1 MAYLVTARKWRPMVF
16 EDIVGQLH
24 IATTLRNAI
33 STNRLSHS
41 YIFSGP
47 RGVGKTTTARIL
59 AKAINCLHPKDIN
72 PDNECELCREITEGR
87 SVNVFEIDGASNRG
101 VEEIRNLREA
111 VRYGPAKG
119 KYKVYI
125 IDEVH
130 MLTKEAFNALLKT
143 LEEPPPYVVF
153 IFATTEIHKVPLTIL
168 SRCQRFDFKR
178 ITIDE
183 ITERLRF
190 IATEDRISISD
201 DALFLIARRGD
212 GSLRDAQSI
221 FDQVVSY
228 CGEKIDAKQIIAML
242 NIVDEEIYFR
252 VTDLIKTKDVKAGLL
267 LVQEV
272 INRGYDIRE
281 FLNGLME
288 HFRNTLVFITTKSTA
303 LIETSE
309 YYRKRYDEEAKSFS
323 EMDLLRLIKIAS
335 ETDSAIRWNQQPRL
349 KLEIGLVQMIKL
361 DSSIEISQLI
371 EQLRELKK
379 NILNSVDKKTILP
392 VEISA
397 PQATEAPIKGTV
409 KASPPTLR
417 AEQVVTMT
425 IPLSEPSQAYR
436 RVSLSSSLSN
446 EEAFSKWPALVDETR
461 KQRISLGTM
470 LSEMSLVGVQD
481 GKLCIGCPDEFHR
494 DELKLK
500 RNQQF
505 SQDLAEK
512 IYGAKVQL
520 DAIISHS
527 SASPNQPEDNSVE
540 KNNPVVSTN
549 TNQHPVVQALIR
561 EFGAREVIK

>member
-41 YIFSGP
+41 YIFGGP

-72 PDNECELCREITEGR
+72 PDNECELCKEITEGR

-143 LEEPPPYVVF
+143 LEEPPSYVVF

-168 SRCQRFDFKR
+168 SRCQRFDFRR
-178 ITIDE
+178 ITIEE
-183 ITERLRF
+183 IIKRLRF
-190 IATEDRISISD
+190 IASEDRLTISD
-201 DALFLIARRGD
+201 EALYIIARRGD

-228 CGEKIDAKQIIAML
+228 CGEKIEAKQIITML
-242 NIVDEEIYFR
+242 NIVDEEIFFR
-252 VTDLIKTKDVKAGLL
+252 VNDLIKTKDVKAGLL
-267 LVQEV
+267 LVEEV
-272 INRGYDIRE
+272 ISRGYDLRE
-281 FLNGLME
+281 FLGGLME
-288 HFRNTLVFITTKSTA
+288 HFRNLLVTVTTKSNS

-309 YYRKRYDEEAKSFS
+309 FYQKRYGDEAKAFS
-323 EMDLLRLIKIAS
+323 ENDLLRLIKIAS
-335 ETDSAIRWNQQPRL
+335 DTEAALRWNQHPRL
-349 KLEIGLVQMIKL
+349 KFEIGLVQMIKL
-361 DSSIEISQLI
+361 DSSIEISRLLQQL
-371 EQLRELKK
+371 EELKK
-379 NILNSVDKKTILP
+379 TLNGSPEKKTFPLFEAKTAKTTETP
-392 VEISA
+392 V
-397 PQATEAPIKGTV
+397 KGSV

-417 AEQVVTMT
+417 AEQIVPQALF
-425 IPLSEPSQAYR
+425 ISEPAPNYQ
-436 RVSLSSSLSN
+436 RVSLAPTLSN
-446 EEAFSKWPALVDETR
+446 DEVLSKWSIVVEETR

-470 LSEMSLVGVQD
+470 LSETSLVGVQD
-481 GKLCIGCPDEFHR
+481 GKLCIGCPDDFHR

-505 SQDLAEK
+505 LQELTQK
-512 IYGAKVQL
+512 IYGAKIQL
-520 DAIISHS
+520 ETIISHHTTTQNQLDDS
-527 SASPNQPEDNSVE
+527 NAEKIETDSPPQ
-540 KNNPVVSTN
+540 
-549 TNQHPVVQALIR
+549 TNQHPIIQALIR
-561 EFGAREVIK
+561 EFGAKPINR

>member
-1 MAYLVTARKWRPMVF
+1 MF
-16 EDIVGQLH
+16 DDIVGQSH

-33 STNRLSHS
+33 ATNRLSHS

-72 PDNECELCREITEGR
+72 PDNECELCKEITDGR

-143 LEEPPPYVVF
+143 LEEPPSYVVF

-168 SRCQRFDFKR
+168 SRCQRFDFRR
-178 ITIDE
+178 ITIEE
-183 ITERLRF
+183 ITDRLRL
-190 IATEDRISISD
+190 ITKEEKITIDD
-201 DALFLIARRGD
+201 DALFLIAKRGD

-228 CGEKIDAKQIIAML
+228 CGDKVEAKQIITML
-242 NIVDEEIYFR
+242 NLVDEEIFFR
-252 VTDLIKTKDVKAGLL
+252 VTDLITAKDVKAGLL
-267 LVQEV
+267 LVEDV
-272 INRGYDIRE
+272 ISKGYDIRE

-288 HFRNTLVFITTKSTA
+288 HFRNLLIAITTKSTN

-309 YYRKRYDEEAKSFS
+309 LYRKRYEKEAHNFV
-323 EMDLLRLIKIAS
+323 ENDLLRLIKIAGD
-335 ETDSAIRWNQQPRL
+335 TDTAIRWNQQPRL

-361 DSSIEISQLI
+361 DSSVEISRLLQQL
-371 EQLRELKK
+371 EELKK
-379 NILNSVDKKTILP
+379 NINGTTEKKIPPLF
-392 VEISA
+392 
-397 PQATEAPIKGTV
+397 EAPIAKTTETPIKGSV

-417 AEQVVTMT
+417 AEQIVPQALLM
-425 IPLSEPSQAYR
+425 SEPAPNYQ
-436 RVSLSSSLSN
+436 RVSLAPTLSN
-446 EEAFSKWPALVDETR
+446 DEALSKWSIVVEETR

-470 LSEMSLVGVQD
+470 LSETSLVGVQD

-505 SQDLAEK
+505 LQELTQK

-520 DAIISHS
+520 ETIISHHTT
-527 SASPNQPEDNSVE
+527 SPNQPDGAKAE
-540 KNNPVVSTN
+540 KIETGSQPT
-549 TNQHPVVQALIR
+549 TNQHPIIQALIR
-561 EFGAREVIK
+561 EFGAREVNH